1 MLTHEDNELLCRVGP
16 GTPMGEVLR
25 RYWLPVLT
33 SEELP
38 EPDCPPVR
46 AKLLGEDLVAF
57 RATDGK
63 VGLVDNYCPHRRA
76 SLFFGRNEEC
86 GLRCVYHGWKFDVE
100 GNCVDMPS
108 EPAESNFK
116 DKVKVTAYPT
126 VDRGGTIWTYM
137 GPKHLQPP
145 FFNLQIWDYPD
156 SHIITNR
163 VQSDCNYIQ
172 VIEGN
177 IDSSHISFLH
187 RNLADLDM
195 SDFDDGTDQVGF
207 PSNKMSTKIRGAD
220 RFPRVIVQETKYGW
234 RYVGLRDTPNG
245 HNHLRITTN
254 IFPIYQMIAR
264 LPSQGPGVLM
274 MIPRDDETCW
284 RWSVSAR
291 TDRPYTQEE
300 RDDRARNAANV
311 TDSHGRGE
319 KGYWNDFMLSREDQ
333 RTLSFTGI
341 KGIGTQDQ
349 AVTESMSTISDKQN
363 EHLGTSDRAIIHN
376 RKVLI
381 DAARNMLEGIEP
393 LYHDPD
399 ITGKVRSHEENIPYG
414 DDWRL
419 YGAFAGEDEEIKVS
433 SRR

>member
-46 AKLLGEDLVAF
+46 AKLLGEELVAF
-57 RATDGK
+57 RDSNGD
-63 VGLVDNYCPHRRA
+63 VGLVDNNCPHRRA

-86 GLRCVYHGWKFDVE
+86 GLRCVYHGWKFDIN
-100 GNCVDMPS
+100 GDCVDMPS

-116 DKVKVTAYPT
+116 DKVKITAYPT

-137 GPKHLQPP
+137 GPKELQPP
-145 FFNLQIWDYPD
+145 FLSLQIFDYPD
-156 SHIITNR
+156 SHIMTSR
-163 VQSDCNYIQ
+163 VQSDANYIQ

-195 SDFDDGTDQVGF
+195 SDYDDGTDVVGY

-220 RFPRVIVQETKYGW
+220 RNARIVVQETNYGW
-234 RYVGLRDTPNG
+234 RYVGIRDTPNG

-254 IFPIYQMIAR
+254 IFPIYQMISR
-264 LPSQGPGVLM
+264 LPAQGPGVLM
-274 MIPRDDETCW
+274 MVPRDDETCW
-284 RWSVSAR
+284 RWGVSAR

-300 RDDRARNAANV
+300 RDERRNNSANK
-311 TDSHGRGE
+311 TDIHGRGE
-319 KGYWNDFMLSREDQ
+319 KGKWNDYMLSRENQ
-333 RTLSFTGI
+333 RTLSYTGI
-341 KGIGTQDQ
+341 AGIGTQDQ
-349 AVTESMSTISDKQN
+349 AVTESMAVISDKQN
-363 EHLGTSDRAIIHN
+363 EHLGTSDGAIIHN
-376 RKVLI
+376 RKVLVN
-381 DAARNMLEGIEP
+381 AARDMLEGKEP
-393 LYHDPD
+393 LRHDPA
-399 ITGKVRSHEENIPYG
+399 ILAKVRSHEEIIPYG
-414 DDWRL
+414 SDWRVS
-419 YGAFAGEDEEIKVS
+419 GAFAGEDEGIEV
-433 SRR
+433 